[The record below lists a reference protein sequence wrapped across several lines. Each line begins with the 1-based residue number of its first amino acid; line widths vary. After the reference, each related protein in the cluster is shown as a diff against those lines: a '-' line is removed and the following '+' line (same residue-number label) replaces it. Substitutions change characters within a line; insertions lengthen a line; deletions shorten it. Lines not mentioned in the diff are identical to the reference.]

1 MGPDARRSLATVLVV
16 FASLLL
22 AAATLTGYARRAF
35 FDPDQFANRASAT
48 LHDSS
53 VRTLIGERVTDR
65 VVLRQN
71 ADLLAARPL
80 SASAVAGLVG
90 GRAFSSL
97 FHRAALDAHR
107 AIFERD
113 ENTVALTVADIG
125 TVAAAAVQAVRP
137 ALARD
142 LHDSGRITIVER
154 DIGVAGG
161 TAARI
166 ARDVHTLAYLF
177 AALALVAAVAAL
189 VVTPDRHHTAS
200 RLGVGIA
207 VVGVAIIAAYAIAR
221 AFVLDGFHEPDSRAA
236 ASAVWAAFLGDLRT
250 FGWVLIGT
258 GAVLAADGRFT
269 RAPGGGR
276 GKAAVAPGGSRRRNP
291 RPNGSRRC
299 EPSRWSSSGC
309 WSSPSR

>member
-80 SASAVAGLVG
+80 IASAVAGLVG

-154 DIGVAGG
+154 D
-161 TAARI
+161 
-166 ARDVHTLAYLF
+166 
-177 AALALVAAVAAL
+177 
-189 VVTPDRHHTAS
+189 
-200 RLGVGIA
+200 
-207 VVGVAIIAAYAIAR
+207 
-221 AFVLDGFHEPDSRAA
+221 
-236 ASAVWAAFLGDLRT
+236 
-250 FGWVLIGT
+250 
-258 GAVLAADGRFT
+258 
-269 RAPGGGR
+269 
-276 GKAAVAPGGSRRRNP
+276 
-291 RPNGSRRC
+291 NGSRRC

>member
-80 SASAVAGLVG
+80 IASAVAGVVG

-125 TVAAAAVQAVRP
+125 TVAAAAASLVR
-137 ALARD
+137 RW
-142 LHDSGRITIVER
+142 R
-154 DIGVAGG
+154 
-161 TAARI
+161 
-166 ARDVHTLAYLF
+166 
-177 AALALVAAVAAL
+177 
-189 VVTPDRHHTAS
+189 S
-200 RLGVGIA
+200 R
-207 VVGVAIIAAYAIAR
+207 
-221 AFVLDGFHEPDSRAA
+221 ESC
-236 ASAVWAAFLGDLRT
+236 W
-250 FGWVLIGT
+250 
-258 GAVLAADGRFT
+258 
-269 RAPGGGR
+269 
-276 GKAAVAPGGSRRRNP
+276 APGGSRRRNP

>member
-1 MGPDARRSLATVLVV
+1 MGPDARRSLATGLVV

-80 SASAVAGLVG
+80 IASAVAGVVG

-113 ENTVALTVADIG
+113 ENTWRETRSCEEVIDRSRSGVP
-125 TVAAAAVQAVRP
+125 RP
-137 ALARD
+137 SGHAR
-142 LHDSGRITIVER
+142 E
-154 DIGVAGG
+154 
-161 TAARI
+161 
-166 ARDVHTLAYLF
+166 
-177 AALALVAAVAAL
+177 
-189 VVTPDRHHTAS
+189 S
-200 RLGVGIA
+200 R
-207 VVGVAIIAAYAIAR
+207 
-221 AFVLDGFHEPDSRAA
+221 
-236 ASAVWAAFLGDLRT
+236 
-250 FGWVLIGT
+250 
-258 GAVLAADGRFT
+258 
-269 RAPGGGR
+269 
-276 GKAAVAPGGSRRRNP
+276 SRR
-291 RPNGSRRC
+291 
-299 EPSRWSSSGC
+299 
-309 WSSPSR
+309 